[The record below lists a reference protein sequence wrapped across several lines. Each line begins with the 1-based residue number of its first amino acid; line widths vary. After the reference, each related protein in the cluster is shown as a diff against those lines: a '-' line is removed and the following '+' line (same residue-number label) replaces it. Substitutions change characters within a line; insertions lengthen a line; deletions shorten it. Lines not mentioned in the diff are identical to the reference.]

1 MNSISSCSRSW
12 SAERSVPLRV
22 LCLGNESLADDALG
36 HEVASR
42 LQQFVSKDVEIVDTP
57 ESGLHLLDY
66 LLNARQLTV
75 VDTIQTGDAPVGTIF
90 RFHDRDVRVAQ
101 GGSPHYVGMF
111 EALEVARQV
120 GLPVAD
126 DVLILAVE
134 AKDCL
139 SFGREMCPA
148 VRSAVPEL
156 VRMVEAMIPTPAEPQ
171 LG

>member
-1 MNSISSCSRSW
+1 
-12 SAERSVPLRV
+12 V

-36 HEVASR
+36 HEVADQ
-42 LQQFVSKDVEIVDTP
+42 LQKFVSKDVEIVDTP
-57 ESGLHLLDY
+57 ESGIHLLDY
-66 LLNARQLTV
+66 VLNARRLAV
-75 VDTIQTGDAPVGTIF
+75 VDTIQTGDVPVGTILHF
-90 RFHDRDVRVAQ
+90 PDGDMRAAQ

-111 EALEVARQV
+111 EALEVARRL

-139 SFGREMCPA
+139 SFGKEMCPA
-148 VRSAVPEL
+148 VRSAIPEL